1 MSKTT
6 FDALEPQPYKVNVT
20 LEVACDSNHIQ
31 RTTGKLAR
39 YIDGLPLPDDQRGKL
54 VELVQE
60 HIKAVEQY
68 SYSAGFSLGVDYG
81 RDTATNDDAEQ
92 ED

>member
-1 MSKTT
+1 MNNTT
-6 FDALEPQPYKVNVT
+6 FEALEPQPYKISVC
-20 LEVACDSNHIQ
+20 LEVVCDSSHIQ

-39 YIDGLPLPDDQRGKL
+39 YIDSLPLPDDQREKL

-60 HIKAVEQY
+60 HIKVVEQY